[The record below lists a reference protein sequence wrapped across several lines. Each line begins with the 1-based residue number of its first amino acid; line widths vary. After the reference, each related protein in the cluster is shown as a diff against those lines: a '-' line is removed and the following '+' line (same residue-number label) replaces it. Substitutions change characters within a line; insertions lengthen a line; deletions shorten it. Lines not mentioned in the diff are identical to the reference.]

1 MPNKGQRTEVIAQ
14 LTGGPLGGDYSYYRI
29 ELHSAHYFRGLLPGH
44 VLELGARTGVMQSF
58 GDTSDVPFFERYYL
72 GGLSTLRGFKF
83 RYISPRQVPNIPDNE
98 PIGGD
103 TYWFGTAEYSI
114 PIFEQENGLGVRV
127 AAFYDVGSV
136 GGGSYNY
143 NLSDYSDNWGLGLRA
158 PEWNQ
163 REQATQS
170 RLASQGLDPTSEAA
184 QTEMGNFNRAR
195 NDAQTSA
202 MASAIGQ
209 GTEAGNAIF
218 NQGAT
223 SQMMPYQQLGALQ
236 GLSQQSTVPMAG
248 QAQTP
253 DLLGAG
259 QQQYQAA
266 LNSNAQQQ
274 SGKNSTLSGLGSLAG
289 MAGGMMLGGPAGAAL
304 GSSLGGAAGGALG
317 KMG

>member
-1 MPNKGQRTEVIAQ
+1 MSMGGGGGKGGGSVEAPDFTALANQQAGISRQNVNEQTQANRANQTNAFGASSNWTQNPNGQWSQ
-14 LTGGPLGGDYSYYRI
+14 SSSFGGPLG
-29 ELHSAHYFRGLLPGH
+29 
-44 VLELGARTGVMQSF
+44 
-58 GDTSDVPFFERYYL
+58 
-72 GGLSTLRGFKF
+72 
-83 RYISPRQVPNIPDNE
+83 
-98 PIGGD
+98 
-103 TYWFGTAEYSI
+103 TAVS
-114 PIFEQENGLGVRV
+114 
-127 AAFYDVGSV
+127 
-136 GGGSYNY
+136 
-143 NLSDYSDNWGLGLRA
+143 NLSGQVANQGALPTGQEARDQAINSAYSQAMSRLT

-170 RLASQGLDPTSEAA
+170 RLAAQGLDPTSEAA
-184 QTEMGNFNRAR
+184 QTEMGNFSRAR

-202 MASAIGQ
+202 LASAIGQ

-218 NQGAT
+218 NQGVT
-223 SQMMPYQQLGALQ
+223 SQQIPYQQLAAIQ
-236 GLSQQSTVPMAG
+236 GLGQQQGYSMAG

-289 MAGGMMLGGPAGAAL
+289 MAGGMMIGGPAGAAL
-304 GSSLGGAAGGALG
+304 GSSLGGMAGGALG